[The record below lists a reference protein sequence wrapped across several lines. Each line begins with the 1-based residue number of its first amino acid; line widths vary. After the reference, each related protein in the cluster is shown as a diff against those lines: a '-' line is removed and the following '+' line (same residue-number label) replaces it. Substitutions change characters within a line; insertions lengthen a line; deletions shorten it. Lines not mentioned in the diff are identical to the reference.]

1 MARRPRLTS
10 PQPLQTMRSFLAL
23 FLALSLHAAPVPIF
37 DGKTLAGW
45 EGDTAWWRV
54 EEGEIRGGSFKTKV
68 PKNFFLATE
77 KSYQN
82 FDLRIK
88 LRLTGTGF
96 VNSGVQ
102 MRSVRVPNSSEM
114 SGYQVDYGKGW
125 YGKLYD
131 ESRRNKVIADSKDP
145 AAVLAAV
152 KEGEWNEYRILAEGN
167 RIRSWINGVPALDYL
182 EIEPNIAA
190 DGKIGIQIH
199 SGGMAE
205 VQAKDITIEELPAT
219 PGALTWDKVKPAE
232 KKAEPTKAAPTK
244 RDTSYNDVQ
253 GVRRSAEE
261 QQKLFKLPAGFE
273 IELFAEESADFGKF
287 IMLIFDQQGRAWSS
301 TALEYPVDAN
311 ENPAAAEAL
320 YKSKARDKV
329 IVFDKPF
336 EVGVR
341 QPRAFAEGLAIPEGV
356 LPYKDGAIVQ
366 HGHDVAFLRDT
377 DGDGKADRRE
387 VLLTGF
393 GVQDSHLFPHQ
404 FTRAPFG
411 WFWLAQGAFNS
422 GKVTSSKGEV
432 TDFPSTRMARFRPD
446 GSFFEPTS
454 VGPCNIWGLVLTGE
468 GEAFIQEANDY
479 GYPVMPFHEYG
490 LYPGCADRLAKS
502 YQPPFP
508 VQAPDFKMGGTGLS
522 GLALSDV
529 GVWPKGFD
537 GVMYVANPITSKVNA
552 IRQHRE
558 GSGYRLEHLDDFI
571 TCDDPFFRPIAMT
584 MGPDGC
590 LYVIDWYNK
599 IISHNEVARNHPDRD
614 KQSGR
619 IGRIKPKGVVPP
631 AVPDYTKLSSA
642 ELVARLG
649 SKVTAD
655 AHLAWQTLADRRP
668 EEGTTAA
675 LSAIVEDASASAA
688 RRIQALWVLAE
699 HGQKVGPLA
708 ERLLADPNRNVRRE
722 AVNALRHFGAWSP
735 HFEALAKLSADPDG
749 EVRAAAIK
757 ALGESSA
764 KHPAALGV
772 MMRFAGPSLEGPVAP
787 DRRGKPIKIGVAYER
802 EFERFLVRMYLERQP
817 EAVAA
822 FLASAEAK
830 SLPAEGRMFA
840 ALALDPKVGAP
851 LVAELVGQ
859 LKRAPG
865 PDELF
870 AVAKTLDQPASVAV
884 LRKLL
889 ADASVRNRVVE
900 LLLVTR
906 TDLDP
911 AKVGPVV
918 AEAAKGLLTQG
929 ADERALAA
937 QLIGGFQL
945 LALEDDLLALVGL
958 EDSRS
963 VALIGLQQLRTTKP
977 EAIASLVGRS
987 PADVSNLAL
996 RALVASRAPQAS
1008 VLAMKLYP
1016 SLSLNDRKVVLDGI
1030 SGTKAGAKAIA
1041 AGLAD
1046 KSVAVADIEIPVAEK
1061 LAIALGDSPELAA
1074 VSAQLGGVFRSVLAL
1089 DGSNEAVAKTGIA
1102 LKGAFTVETW
1112 VRLDGKIDNN
1122 DSLLGAPGLLDLN
1135 FAGGV
1140 FRAYMGGKIHD
1151 AVVAGKP
1158 TSVGIWTHIALTR
1171 DAEGILRTYQDGEL
1185 TGTSKTAQPH
1195 DLPGLTIGWSTPKG
1209 GTLGAFAEYRIWN
1222 VERKP
1227 GEIRTNMTRTFA
1239 GDKLPAALVF
1249 ASASGDAAWGKLGAG
1264 AKLVR
1269 TTDAPPLLNAEQF
1282 AALEKKTA
1290 RYAALAAK
1298 AGDPAKGKVVVA
1310 LCQSCHMI
1318 NGQGG
1323 LIGPNLS
1330 GAGAMGTEAVLRNI
1344 IDPNAAIEAAYR
1356 IFQVKLKAG
1365 EVIEAFYVSEDA
1377 TAYVLRQPGGADRR
1391 VPKAE
1396 VASAK
1401 YLRRS
1406 LMPEGLLDGFTD
1418 EQVTDLFAY
1427 LKTLK

>member
-1 MARRPRLTS
+1 
-10 PQPLQTMRSFLAL
+10 MRCLLAL
-23 FLALSLHAAPVPIF
+23 FLALTVHAAPVSLF

-45 EGDTAWWRV
+45 EGDAAWWRV
-54 EEGEIRGGSFKTKV
+54 EAGEIRGGSLTTKV

-82 FDLRIK
+82 FDLRVK

-96 VNSGVQ
+96 VNSGIQ
-102 MRSVRVPNSSEM
+102 MRSVRIPNSSEM

-125 YGKLYD
+125 YGKIYD
-131 ESRRNKVIADSKDP
+131 ESRRNKVIAESKDA

-182 EIEPNIAA
+182 ETEPNIAA

-205 VQAKDITIEELPAT
+205 VQAKDITIEELPST
-219 PGALTWDKVKPAE
+219 PGALTWDKVKPTE
-232 KKAEPTKAAPTK
+232 KKAEPAKATAAPVK
-244 RDTSYNDVQ
+244 RDTSYNNVQ

-261 QQKLFKLPAGFE
+261 QQKLFKLPEGFE
-273 IELFAEESADFGKF
+273 IELFAKESADFGKF

-329 IVFDKPF
+329 VIFDQPF
-336 EVGVR
+336 AAGLH
-341 QPRAFAEGLAIPEGV
+341 QPRAFADGLAIPEGV

-366 HGHDVAFLRDT
+366 HGHDVVFLRDT
-377 DGDGKADRRE
+377 AGAGKADKRE

-422 GKVTSSKGEV
+422 GKVTSTKGEV

-446 GSFFEPTS
+446 GSVFEPTS
-454 VGPCNIWGLVLTGE
+454 TGPCNIWGLVLTGE

-479 GYPVMPFHEYG
+479 GYPVMPFHEYA

-552 IRQHRE
+552 VRQHRE
-558 GSGYRLEHLDDFI
+558 GSGYRLEHLDDFV

-619 IGRIKPKGVVPP
+619 IWRIKPKGFVPQ
-631 AVPDYTKLSSA
+631 AVPDYTKLTSA
-642 ELVARLG
+642 DLVARLG

-655 AHLAWQTLADRRP
+655 AHLAWQTLADRRD
-668 EEGTTAA
+668 EGEATTRA
-675 LSAIVEDASASAA
+675 LTAITEDASAPAA

-699 HGQKVGPLA
+699 HGQKIGPLA
-708 ERLLADPNRNVRRE
+708 MRLLSDSNRNVRRE

-735 HFEALAKLSADPDG
+735 HFEALAALSADPDA

-772 MMRFAGPSLEGPVAP
+772 MMRFAGPSLDAP
-787 DRRGKPIKIGVAYER
+787 TASDRRGKPIKVGVAYER
-802 EFERFLVRMYLERQP
+802 DFERFLVRMYLERQP

-822 FLASAEAK
+822 FLASKEAK

-851 LVAELVGQ
+851 LIAELVGQ
-859 LKRAPG
+859 LNRAPG

-870 AVAKTLDQPASVAV
+870 AVAKTLDQPSSVAV

-889 ADASVRNRVVE
+889 ADASVRSRVVE
-900 LLLVTR
+900 LMLVTR

-918 AEAAKGLLTQG
+918 AEAAKALLAQG
-929 ADERALAA
+929 VAERALAA

-945 LALEDDLLALVGL
+945 LALEDDLLALL
-958 EDSRS
+958 SRDDSRRD
-963 VALIGLQQLRTTKP
+963 ALVGLQQLRTTKP
-977 EAIASLVGRS
+977 EALAALVGPA

-996 RALVASRAPQAS
+996 RALVASRSPQAS

-1016 SLSLNDRKVVLDGI
+1016 TLSLNDRKVVLDGI

-1046 KSVAVADIEIPVAEK
+1046 KSVAIADIETPVAEK
-1061 LAIALGDSPELAA
+1061 LAIALGDSPELAI
-1074 VSAQLGGVFRSVLAL
+1074 VSSQLGGVFRSVLTL
-1089 DGSNEAVAKTGIA
+1089 DGSNDAVAKSGII

-1122 DSLLGAPGLLDLN
+1122 DSLLGGGGKLDLN
-1135 FAGGV
+1135 FAGGI
-1140 FRAYMGGKIHD
+1140 FRAYMGGTIRD
-1151 AVVAGKP
+1151 AVVSSKP

-1171 DAEGILRTYQDGEL
+1171 DAAGILRTYQDGEL
-1185 TGTSKTAQPH
+1185 TGTSKSAQPH
-1195 DLPGLTIGWSTPKG
+1195 DLPGLTIGWSTPAG
-1209 GTLGAFAEYRIWN
+1209 GTQGAFAEYRIWN

-1227 GEIRTNMTRTFA
+1227 AEVRTNMTRTFA
-1239 GDKLPAALVF
+1239 GEKLPESLVF
-1249 ASASGDAAWGKLGAG
+1249 ASASGDAAWGKLGKG
-1264 AKLVR
+1264 AKIAR
-1269 TTDAPPLLNAEQF
+1269 TTDAPPLLNGEQF

-1290 RYAALAAK
+1290 RYTALAAK
-1298 AGDPAKGKVVVA
+1298 AGDPAKGKAVVA

-1330 GAGAMGTEAVLRNI
+1330 GAGAMGMEAVIRNI

-1365 EVIEAFYVSEDA
+1365 DVIEAFYVSEDA
-1377 TAYVLRQPGGADRR
+1377 TAYVIRQAGGADRR
-1391 VPKAE
+1391 IPKAE

-1418 EQVTDLFAY
+1418 EQVTDLFAT

>member
-1 MARRPRLTS
+1 
-10 PQPLQTMRSFLAL
+10 MRCLLAL
-23 FLALSLHAAPVPIF
+23 LLALTVHAAPVPIF
-37 DGKTLAGW
+37 DGKSLAGW
-45 EGDTAWWRV
+45 EGDAAWWRV
-54 EEGEIRGGSFKTKV
+54 EDGEIRGGSSTVKV

-82 FDLRIK
+82 FDLRVK

-96 VNSGVQ
+96 VNSGIQ

-125 YGKLYD
+125 YGKIYD
-131 ESRRNKVIADSKDP
+131 ESRRNKVIAESKD
-145 AAVLAAV
+145 AAAILAAV

-182 EIEPNIAA
+182 ETEPNIAA
-190 DGKIGIQIH
+190 DGKIAIQIH
-199 SGGMAE
+199 SGGMA
-205 VQAKDITIEELPAT
+205 VIQAKDITIEELPPT
-219 PGALTWDKVKPAE
+219 PGALTWDKVKPAA
-232 KKAEPTKAAPTK
+232 KKPAPAKAAAPRK
-244 RDTSYNDVQ
+244 DTSYNDVQ
-253 GVRRSAEE
+253 GVRRTAEE
-261 QQKLFKLPAGFE
+261 QQKLFKLPEGFE
-273 IELFAEESADFGKF
+273 IELFAKESADFGKF

-329 IVFDKPF
+329 VVFDQPF
-336 EVGVR
+336 EPGVR
-341 QPRAFAEGLAIPEGV
+341 QPRAFADGLAIPEGV
-356 LPYKDGAIVQ
+356 LPYKDGAVVQ
-366 HGHDVAFLRDT
+366 HGHDIVFLRDT
-377 DGDGKADRRE
+377 DADGKADQRE

-404 FTRAPFG
+404 FTRAPWG

-432 TDFPSTRMARFRPD
+432 TDFPNTRMARFRPD

-479 GYPVMPFHEYG
+479 GYPVMPFHEYA

-508 VQAPDFKMGGTGLS
+508 VQAPDFKMSGSGLS
-522 GLALSDV
+522 GLALSDA
-529 GVWPKGFD
+529 GVWPKGYD

-558 GSGYRLEHLDDFI
+558 GSGYRLEKLDDFV

-619 IGRIKPKGVVPP
+619 IWRIKPKGFVPP

-642 ELVARLG
+642 DLIARLG
-649 SKVTAD
+649 SKIAGD

-668 EEGTTAA
+668 EEATTAT
-675 LSAIVEDASASAA
+675 LSAIVSDASAPAV
-688 RRIQALWVLAE
+688 RRIQALWVLGE

-708 ERLLADPNRNVRRE
+708 EHLISDSNRNVRRE
-722 AVNALRHFGAWSP
+722 AVNALRHLGAWSP
-735 HFEALAKLSADPDG
+735 HFEALAKLSADPDA

-757 ALGESSA
+757 ALGEASV
-764 KHPAALGV
+764 KHSAALGV

-787 DRRGKPIKIGVAYER
+787 DRRGKPIKVGAAYER
-802 EFERFLVRMYLERQP
+802 DFERFLVRMYLERQP

-822 FLASAEAK
+822 FLASPEAK
-830 SLPAEGRMFA
+830 ALPAEGRMFA
-840 ALALDPKVGAP
+840 ALALDPQVGAP
-851 LVAELVGQ
+851 LVADLVGQ
-859 LKRAPG
+859 LDRAPG

-870 AVAKTLDQPASVAV
+870 AVAKTLDQPTSVAV

-889 ADASVRNRVVE
+889 ADAAVRNRVVE
-900 LLLVTR
+900 LLLVFR
-906 TDLDP
+906 TDLD
-911 AKVGPVV
+911 ATKVGPVV
-918 AEAAKGLLTQG
+918 AEAAQALLKQG
-929 ADERALAA
+929 VAERALAA

-945 LALEDDLLALVGL
+945 LDLEEGLLALVSR
-958 EDSRS
+958 EDSRRE
-963 VALIGLQQLRTTKP
+963 ALLGLQQLRTTKP
-977 EAIASLVGRS
+977 EAVAALIGSS
-987 PADVSNLAL
+987 PAEIANLAL
-996 RALVASRAPQAS
+996 RTLVASRAPQAS
-1008 VLAMKLYP
+1008 SLAMKLYP
-1016 SLSLNDRKVVLDGI
+1016 TLSVNDRKVVLDGI
-1030 SGTKAGAKAIA
+1030 SGTKAGATAIA

-1046 KSVAVADIEIPVAEK
+1046 KTVAVADIETPVAEK
-1061 LAIALGDSPELAA
+1061 LAIALGGSPELAA

-1089 DGSNEAVAKTGIA
+1089 DGSNEAVAKSGIV
-1102 LKGAFTVETW
+1102 LKGAFTVEAW

-1122 DSLLGAPGLLDLN
+1122 DSLLGAGGVLDLN

-1140 FRAYMGGKIHD
+1140 FRAYMGSKIND
-1151 AVVAGKP
+1151 VVVSSKP

-1171 DAEGILRTYQDGEL
+1171 DAAGILRTYQDGEL

-1209 GTLGAFAEYRIWN
+1209 GTQGAFAEYRIWN

-1227 GEIRTNMTRTFA
+1227 AEVRANMTRTFA
-1239 GDKLPAALVF
+1239 GEKLPDSLVF
-1249 ASASGDAAWGKLGAG
+1249 ASASDAAWGKLGKG
-1264 AKLVR
+1264 AKVVR

-1282 AALEKKTA
+1282 AALEQKTA
-1290 RYAALAAK
+1290 RFTALSAK
-1298 AGDPAKGKVVVA
+1298 AGDPAKGKDLVA

-1330 GAGAMGTEAVLRNI
+1330 GAGAMGMEAVIRNI
-1344 IDPNAAIEAAYR
+1344 IEPNAAIEAAYR

-1365 EVIEAFYVSEDA
+1365 EVIEAFYVSEDT
-1377 TAYVLRQPGGADRR
+1377 TAYVIRQPGGADRR

>member
-1 MARRPRLTS
+1 
-10 PQPLQTMRSFLAL
+10 MRCFLAL
-23 FLALSLHAAPVPIF
+23 FLALTVHAAPVSLF

-45 EGDTAWWRV
+45 EGDVTWWRV
-54 EEGEIRGGSFKTKV
+54 EAGEIRGGSLTTKV

-82 FDLRIK
+82 FDLRVK

-96 VNSGVQ
+96 VNSGIQ

-125 YGKLYD
+125 YGKIYD
-131 ESRRNKVIADSKDP
+131 ESRRNKVIAESKDA

-182 EIEPNIAA
+182 ETEPNIAA

-205 VQAKDITIEELPAT
+205 VQAKDITIEELPPT
-219 PGALTWDKVKPAE
+219 PGALTWDKVKPTE
-232 KKAEPTKAAPTK
+232 KKAEPAKVTAAPLK
-244 RDTSYNDVQ
+244 RDTSYNNVQ

-261 QQKLFKLPAGFE
+261 QQKLFKLPEGFE
-273 IELFAEESADFGKF
+273 IELFTKESADFGKF

-329 IVFDKPF
+329 VIFDQPF
-336 EVGVR
+336 AAGLH
-341 QPRAFAEGLAIPEGV
+341 QPRAFADGLAIPEGV

-366 HGHDVAFLRDT
+366 HGHDIVFLRDT
-377 DGDGKADRRE
+377 VGAGKADKRE

-422 GKVTSSKGEV
+422 GKVTSTKGEV
-432 TDFPSTRMARFRPD
+432 TDFPSTRMARVRPD
-446 GSFFEPTS
+446 GSVFEPTS
-454 VGPCNIWGLVLTGE
+454 TGPCNIWGLVLTGE

-479 GYPVMPFHEYG
+479 GYPVMPFHEYA

-508 VQAPDFKMGGTGLS
+508 IQAPDFKMGGTGLS

-529 GVWPKGFD
+529 GVWPKGYD
-537 GVMYVANPITSKVNA
+537 GVMYIANPITSKVNA
-552 IRQHRE
+552 VRQHRD
-558 GSGYRLEHLDDFI
+558 GSGYHLEKLDDFV

-619 IGRIKPKGVVPP
+619 IWRIKPKGFVPQ
-631 AVPDYTKLSSA
+631 AVPDYTKLTSA
-642 ELVARLG
+642 DLVARLG

-655 AHLAWQTLADRRP
+655 AHLAWQTLADRRD
-668 EEGTTAA
+668 EGEATTRA
-675 LSAIVEDASASAA
+675 LTAIAEDASAAAA

-699 HGQKVGPLA
+699 HGQKIGPLA
-708 ERLLADPNRNVRRE
+708 MRLLSDSNRNVRRE

-735 HFEALAKLSADPDG
+735 HFEALAALSADPDA

-757 ALGESSA
+757 TLGEVSA

-772 MMRFAGPSLEGPVAP
+772 MMRFAGPSLDAP
-787 DRRGKPIKIGVAYER
+787 TASDRRGKPIKVGVAYER
-802 EFERFLVRMYLERQP
+802 DFERFLVRMYLERQP
-817 EAVAA
+817 EAVAT
-822 FLASAEAK
+822 FLASQEAK

-859 LKRAPG
+859 LNRAPG

-870 AVAKTLDQPASVAV
+870 AVAKTLDQPASVSV

-889 ADASVRNRVVE
+889 ADAAIRNRVVE
-900 LLLVTR
+900 ILLVTR

-918 AEAAKGLLTQG
+918 AEAAKALLAQG
-929 ADERALAA
+929 VAERALAA

-945 LALEDDLLALVGL
+945 LALEDDLLALVGR
-958 EDSRS
+958 EESRRD
-963 VALIGLQQLRTTKP
+963 ALAGLQQLRTTKP
-977 EAIASLVGRS
+977 EAIAALVGTS
-987 PADVSNLAL
+987 PAEVSNLAL

-1016 SLSLNDRKVVLDGI
+1016 TLSVNDRKVVLDGI

-1046 KSVAVADIEIPVAEK
+1046 KSVAVADIETPVAEK
-1061 LAIALGDSPELAA
+1061 LAIALGDSPELAI

-1089 DGSNEAVAKTGIA
+1089 DGSATAVAKTGIV

-1112 VRLDGKIDNN
+1112 VRLDDKIDNN
-1122 DSLLGAPGLLDLN
+1122 DSLLGAPGVLDLN
-1135 FAGGV
+1135 FAGGI
-1140 FRAYMGGKIHD
+1140 FRAYMGGTIRD
-1151 AVVAGKP
+1151 AVVSAKP
-1158 TSVGIWTHIALTR
+1158 TSVGIWTHLALTR
-1171 DAEGILRTYQDGEL
+1171 DAAGILRVYQDGEL
-1185 TGTSKTAQPH
+1185 TGTSKSAQPH
-1195 DLPGLTIGWSTPKG
+1195 DLPGLTLGWSSPAG
-1209 GTLGAFAEYRIWN
+1209 GTQGAFAEYRIWN

-1227 GEIRTNMTRTFA
+1227 AEVRTNMTRTFA
-1239 GDKLPAALVF
+1239 GEKLPQSLVF
-1249 ASASGDAAWGKLGAG
+1249 ASASGDAAWGKLGKG
-1264 AKLVR
+1264 AKVVR

-1282 AALEKKTA
+1282 AAVEQKTA
-1290 RYAALAAK
+1290 RFMALSAK
-1298 AGDPAKGKVVVA
+1298 AGDAAKGKTLVA

-1330 GAGAMGTEAVLRNI
+1330 GAGAMGMEAVIRNI
-1344 IDPNAAIEAAYR
+1344 IEPNAAIEAAYR

-1377 TAYVLRQPGGADRR
+1377 TAYVIRQAGGADRR

-1396 VASAK
+1396 AASAK

-1418 EQVTDLFAY
+1418 DQVTDLFAY